1 MSQIILK
8 PFQVKAVAELKDIF
22 LTLWQKPNL
31 GNSIVFQSPT
41 GSGKTIMM
49 AEFLRDMTADPRFTN
64 SDVAYI
70 WITNS
75 DDLAMQSKN
84 KLWNYYDGAGEI
96 SLLTSADVKDGR
108 LPQNGVFF
116 VNWQKLVQSRANMR
130 PLILRTEGENNT
142 TFDEYLAN
150 THNENREIILIIDE
164 EHIASNT
171 VLANDLVQNII
182 KPRIILGVSAT
193 PQSSGAKVEV
203 RREDVISAGLI
214 KEKTVFQTA
223 EDLHHATETD
233 QDKILLELA
242 FNKRKELVEKYK
254 ELGRENEINPLV
266 LIQLPNDDDANK
278 ETNTTTK
285 LDIVKVFLKNKGI
298 MDDEI
303 AVWLSGTKEN
313 LENIEKNNSK
323 VSFLLFKQAAAT
335 GWDCPRA
342 SVLLMFRE
350 IQNPTF
356 AIQTVGR
363 ILRMPFG
370 EHFSI
375 PELNKGYLYTN
386 YTRNEVLV
394 GYSGNNA
401 IGQNRPA
408 IFHSFRK
415 ENILP
420 IELESTTI
428 SRTDYNDLYSSFE
441 QTFKE
446 VADAYFQMTNDDI
459 LRKGLE
465 KLSVKALDIEATLKN
480 NLIVDVEI
488 DDYDNFV
495 SELQNEGSEEEY
507 EMSQNDVERLYNLL
521 CFQILAKQTDEKK
534 KYAPERSYSKLK
546 TALNVWFEN
555 FYSNRGE
562 WYRVI
567 VKDLLKS
574 KNNSNGILS
583 EVIEE
588 ALEKYRPIQEAEVG
602 KREENKKQ
610 VNAVEIPPTEL
621 SFTDLFEEIDVKKS
635 AMSPFYIEKN
645 YVGKQNEIA
654 FIYFLE
660 KNPNVVWWHKN
671 GDNGNEFFA
680 IPYMDKFTKK
690 ERLFYPDWIVKTN
703 DKIWIIDTKS
713 ETTTKDAIHSGKAQ
727 ALADWLKTKPD
738 FDGGIVELNVD
749 NWRIF
754 RQREEQKENTIE
766 DSGIYPNWD
775 DRKILRF

>member
-8 PFQVKAVAELKDIF
+8 AFQVKAVAELKDTF
-22 LTLWQKPNL
+22 LTLWQRPNL

-41 GSGKTIMM
+41 GSGKTVMM
-49 AEFLRDMTADPRFTN
+49 AEFLSDMTADPRFTN

-84 KLWNYYDGAGEI
+84 KLWNYYAGAGEI
-96 SLLTSADVKDGR
+96 SLLTTADVKEGK

-142 TFDEYLAN
+142 TFDQYLEN
-150 THNENREIILIIDE
+150 THNENRKIILIIDE

-171 VLANDLVQNII
+171 VLANDLVQNVI

-193 PQSSGAKVEV
+193 PQSAGAKVEV
-203 RREDVISAGLI
+203 KREEVIKAGLI

-223 EDLHHATETD
+223 EDLHLATETD

-242 FNKRKELVEKYK
+242 FNKRNELLNLQNQGSEYF
-254 ELGRENEINPLV
+254 NPLV
-266 LIQLPNDDDANK
+266 LIQLPNDDGASR

-285 LDIVKVFLKNKGI
+285 LEIVKVFLKDKGVT
-298 MDDEI
+298 DDEI
-303 AVWLSGTKEN
+303 AVWLSASKEN
-313 LENIEKNNSK
+313 LENIEKNDSK

-342 SVLLMFRE
+342 SILLMFRE

-370 EHFSI
+370 VHFSK
-375 PELNKGYLYTN
+375 PELNCGYLYTN
-386 YTRNEVLV
+386 YTRNEVLA

-408 IFHSFRK
+408 ILHSFRK
-415 ENILP
+415 KITP
-420 IELESTTI
+420 IELKSTFI

-441 QTFKE
+441 KTFKE
-446 VADAYFQMTNDDI
+446 VADAYFETTNEAI
-459 LRKGLE
+459 GEGAKKLLTKGLDTDT
-465 KLSVKALDIEATLKN
+465 SLKN

-495 SELQNEGSEEEY
+495 SELKTSGAEEAC

-521 CFQILAKQTDEKK
+521 CFQALAKQTEEKK

-546 TALNVWFEN
+546 TALNVWFER
-555 FYSNRGE
+555 FYQSRAE

-574 KNNSNGILS
+574 QHGNSVLAK
-583 EVIEE
+583 VIDE
-588 ALEKYRPIQEAEVG
+588 ALDKYRPLQEAEVG

-610 VNAVEIPPTEL
+610 IVTVEIPPVER
-621 SFTDLFEEIDVKKS
+621 SFTDLFEELEVQKS
-635 AMSPFYIEKN
+635 ALSPFYMEKD
-645 YVGKQNEIA
+645 YDGKQNESN
-654 FIYFLE
+654 FIDFLE
-660 KNPNVVWWHKN
+660 NNSKVIWWYKN

-680 IPYMDKFTKK
+680 IPYFNTTQQK
-690 ERLFYPDWIVKTN
+690 ERLFYPDWFVKT
-703 DKIWIIDTKS
+703 
-713 ETTTKDAIHSGKAQ
+713 
-727 ALADWLKTKPD
+727 AD
-738 FDGGIVELNVD
+738 
-749 NWRIF
+749 
-754 RQREEQKENTIE
+754 
-766 DSGIYPNWD
+766 
-775 DRKILRF
+775 

>member
-8 PFQVKAVAELKDIF
+8 PFQVKAVANLKEIF
-22 LTLWQKPNL
+22 LTLWRMPNL

-84 KLWNYYDGAGEI
+84 KLWKYYDGAGEI
-96 SLLTSADVKDGR
+96 SLLTSTDVKDGK
-108 LPQNGVFF
+108 LFQNSVFF

-193 PQSSGAKVEV
+193 PQGSGAKVEV
-203 RREDVISAGLI
+203 KREEVIAAGLI

-223 EDLHHATETD
+223 DDLHLATESD

-242 FNKRKELVEKYK
+242 FNKRNELVEKYK
-254 ELGRENEINPLV
+254 ELGIGDKVNPLV
-266 LIQLPNDDDANK
+266 LIQLPNDDGASR
-278 ETNTTTK
+278 ETNATTK
-285 LDIVKVFLKNKGI
+285 LEIVKVFLKDKGI
-298 MDDEI
+298 TDDEI
-303 AVWLSGTKEN
+303 AVWLSTTKEN
-313 LENIEKNNSK
+313 LENIEKNDNN

-342 SVLLMFRE
+342 SILLMFRE

-370 EHFSI
+370 EHFSK
-375 PELNKGYLYTN
+375 PELNRGYLYTN

-394 GYSGNNA
+394 SYGGDNA

-408 IFHSFRK
+408 IFHSYRK
-415 ENILP
+415 NNITP
-420 IELESTTI
+420 IELESTVI
-428 SRTDYNDLYSSFE
+428 SRTDYNSLLSSFE
-441 QTFKE
+441 FTFSE
-446 VADAYFQMTNDDI
+446 VATQYFQIKDDTI
-459 LRKGLE
+459 LEESLE
-465 KLSVKALDIEATLKN
+465 KLLIKGFDTKPSVKN

-488 DDYDNFV
+488 DDYDNFIQ
-495 SELQNEGSEEEY
+495 ELKTTGSEEEH
-507 EMSQNDVERLYNLL
+507 EMSQNDVERMYNLL

-534 KYAPERSYSKLK
+534 KYAPEKSYGRLK
-546 TALNVWFEN
+546 TALNVWFEK
-555 FYSNRGE
+555 FYSSRGE

-567 VKDLLKS
+567 VKDLLKLQHG
-574 KNNSNGILS
+574 NSILAK
-583 EVIEE
+583 VIDE
-588 ALEKYRPIQEAEVG
+588 ALEKYRPVQESEVG

-610 VNAVEIPPTEL
+610 IVTIEIPPQEL
-621 SFTDLFEEIDVKKS
+621 SYTDLFEKLEVQKC
-635 AMSPFYIEKN
+635 AMSPFYIETD
-645 YVGKQNEIA
+645 YAGKQNESD
-654 FIYFLE
+654 FVTFLE
-660 KNPNVVWWHKN
+660 NNEAVIWWHKN
-671 GDNGNEFFA
+671 GDNGNDFFS
-680 IPYMDKFTKK
+680 IPYFDNNQHK
-690 ERLFYPDWIVKTN
+690 ERLFYPDWIIKT
-703 DKIWIIDTKS
+703 DEKLWILDTKS
-713 ETTTKDAIHSGKAQ
+713 GFTTEDAIKNGKAK
-727 ALADWLKTKPD
+727 ALLHWLADKPGL
-738 FDGGIVELNVD
+738 DGGIIEQEAGIWKIYCSRVQDEVSGTQFVCEDRAPYFCKVNLEL
-749 NWRIF
+749 
-754 RQREEQKENTIE
+754 
-766 DSGIYPNWD
+766 
-775 DRKILRF
+775 